1 MSRIL
6 HALDAWGRR
15 LQDRLLHHV
24 ELLGDPESMI
34 GAFIMTVW
42 AILAGMWGGVWGVL
56 IVLAIGWLL
65 HIAAVESGNHVMLW
79 LATAGLLA
87 FVVVASAT
95 FFDGLPP
102 VMLAAAG
109 TTTLAHNE
117 LVRLNYARRRRAVID
132 DSAYRAS
139 GSGLAIVGAMGVLGV
154 AVADA
159 VGSQDDRSWLW
170 MPVAVGVLM
179 AVGLALAV
187 LPTLRATQAS
197 KERYEPGVR
206 IPPQPLAR
214 EEPEHF

>member
-159 VGSQDDRSWLW
+159 VGSQDDRSWRSGW
-170 MPVAVGVLM
+170 RWRSCRRCGPRRPA
-179 AVGLALAV
+179 
-187 LPTLRATQAS
+187 RSATN
-197 KERYEPGVR
+197 PGSGSRPSPWPGRNPSTSSTSVPGFGA
-206 IPPQPLAR
+206 I
-214 EEPEHF
+214 